1 MVTDSIIAPDL
12 YSECEIH
19 SVSLISLFIYL
30 FIYFVFFNYLFLV
43 LKVSIALTDC
53 RGLL

>member
-1 MVTDSIIAPDL
+1 MLTDSIIAPDL

-19 SVSLISLFIYL
+19 SVSLISL